1 MTVAVVVGNPKPG
14 SRTLDAA
21 TRVAERLAGRPADLV
36 LDLVELGPG
45 LLGWGDE
52 AVGRAVEQVQQA
64 SWVVVASP
72 TYKATYTGL
81 LKLFL
86 DQFAAGSL
94 AGVVAFPLM
103 LGGAWVARTRPGG
116 VPQAGARR
124 ARRLVPGQRPLPPGH
139 RLRVAGG
146 ARRVGRVGPEVHLT
160 CRRKARP
167 PCSSAWRST
176 APAGTR
182 RRGGSRRPARPSCS
196 PPATGSTWPAR
207 SRRPASTSSRSRT
220 RWRCSRAGP
229 PSTTPAPTSCGAAS
243 TP

>member
-1 MTVAVVVGNPKPG
+1 MTAAVVVGNPKPA

-52 AVGRAVEQVQQA
+52 AVGRAVTQVQQA

-94 AGVVAFPLM
+94 SGVVAFPLM
-103 LGGAWVARTRPGG
+103 LGGAWSHALAPEVFLKPVLVELGASCPVSGLYLLDTDYESP
-116 VPQAGARR
+116 AGLAEWIESARR
-124 ARRLVPGQRPLPPGH
+124 FI
-139 RLRVAGG
+139 
-146 ARRVGRVGPEVHLT
+146 
-160 CRRKARP
+160 
-167 PCSSAWRST
+167 
-176 APAGTR
+176 
-182 RRGGSRRPARPSCS
+182 
-196 PPATGSTWPAR
+196 
-207 SRRPASTSSRSRT
+207 
-220 RWRCSRAGP
+220 
-229 PSTTPAPTSCGAAS
+229 
-243 TP
+243 